1 MEAAAKDGGDREAGK
16 MAGRRLTRE
25 ELRLVRHYLREGKTE
40 DKLATAARKTNI
52 TLEKAQAL
60 LKRTHVAEELERQW
74 LIIGAEQSELAA
86 AKDGGDREAG
96 KMAGRRRISEEVKAK
111 VRAEYGT
118 MSNEALARKYGTNG
132 VRIAYICRDL
142 AKPERRK
149 AGKAIRAAE
158 SKAGLEA
165 ALKRDQQSTAAEEAL
180 ATLKVPASAL
190 DRMWS
195 GLDLDNKARA
205 IQYLV
210 SEGMV

>member
-1 MEAAAKDGGDREAGK
+1 MAKLGYCVPCGVDHIPTEAVVTVDGDPMCTAHALLAGDVFEPKPQPAHVPAVATAIEREARKRDLRLGTWMEAAAKDVGD
-16 MAGRRLTRE
+16 M
-25 ELRLVRHYLREGKTE
+25 
-40 DKLATAARKTNI
+40 
-52 TLEKAQAL
+52 
-60 LKRTHVAEELERQW
+60 
-74 LIIGAEQSELAA
+74 
-86 AKDGGDREAG
+86 EAG

-118 MSNEALARKYGTNG
+118 MSNEALGRKYGTNG

-158 SKAGLEA
+158 STAGLEA
-165 ALKRDQQSTAAEEAL
+165 ALKRYRQSTAAEEAL
-180 ATLKVPASAL
+180 ATLKLPASAL

-195 GLDLDNKARA
+195 ALDLDNKARA

>member
-1 MEAAAKDGGDREAGK
+1 MANLRYCVPCGVDHIPKDAVLMVDGDWMCAAHALRAGHVFEPKPQPPHVPAVATAIEREARKRDLRAGTK
-16 MAGRRLTRE
+16 ME
-25 ELRLVRHYLREGKTE
+25 
-40 DKLATAARKTNI
+40 
-52 TLEKAQAL
+52 
-60 LKRTHVAEELERQW
+60 
-74 LIIGAEQSELAA
+74 SA

-118 MSNEALARKYGTNG
+118 MSDLALQRKYNLGGGSVAN
-132 VRIAYICRDL
+132 ICRDL

-158 SKAGLEA
+158 SKSGLEA

-180 ATLKVPASAL
+180 ATLKLPASAL

-195 GLDLDNKARA
+195 ALDLDNKARA